1 MTLQVV
7 SETAAHRHTGV
18 GDSGLCMLKN
28 TQPQEPAYVRAGPLH
43 MNTVGS
49 MCAEDG
55 RKFMFMSSVCTNSR
69 HACSSERVQGMLG
82 CARVVRGLL
91 ES

>member
-1 MTLQVV
+1 MTLRVV
-7 SETAAHRHTGV
+7 SEIAVHRHAGV
-18 GDSGLCMLKN
+18 GGSGLRMLKN
-28 TQPQEPAYVRAGPLH
+28 TQPQEPAYVLGCLH

-55 RKFMFMSSVCTNSR
+55 RKFTFTSSVGTSR
-69 HACSSERVQGMLG
+69 RHVYLSGRVLGRLG